1 MTDSSASGDE
11 FNLDDFNLLS
21 SILQSKFGLYFDTS
35 KFPTLKSAV
44 KERFK
49 EIKPKN
55 IAAYIELIAAA
66 EASYSFPIDSEIRT
80 FGESKQALNSAT
92 RESHCLVELL
102 TVNETKFFRNK
113 EHFRAI
119 REKVL
124 PELIESR
131 ASEKKL
137 RIWSSGCSTGQEPYS
152 IAMLVTEAIT
162 EIQNRKGTKENW
174 EVQIIASDISEKAL
188 NIAAEGRYRNDDIS
202 QIERTLVDKY
212 FFAPTHERVATAPLE
227 LEQFSGYGRAP
238 HARGKSRATY
248 LIKPEIKAAVT
259 FYYFN
264 LASDNYPVDLFSNFD
279 LVICENVTIYFSQ
292 EITRRVIDNIYRAM
306 NEASYLFIGYSETL
320 WQISDKFKLI
330 NNFDTFYYRKPTA
343 LEDQAQTLKYSSRI
357 TAPLPPDIAKTSAAQ
372 STKPPPRVDTAPLQ
386 TGQPIAATP
395 PPLSFGADSNWQAL
409 LKDGLTRMAK
419 HEFTEAGRYLEKAVY
434 YSNGNLESLI
444 ALARLKAKI
453 SNYTEAEELCRRAIS
468 ADPLCE
474 EAHLILGLIMYRK
487 GNLAESIF
495 EFQQVIYI
503 DIESV
508 PAHMYL
514 GDIYRNA
521 GQTAAAIR
529 EYRHALSALRKY
541 ASEDMIEDLPVSI
554 LKQSC
559 EQNLSVLNR
568 A

>member
-1 MTDSSASGDE
+1 MTDSSSAGDE

-21 SILQSKFGLYFDTS
+21 SILQSKFGLYFDSS
-35 KFPTLKSAV
+35 KFSTLKSAV
-44 KERFK
+44 KVRLK
-49 EIKPKN
+49 EIKPTS
-55 IAAYIELIAAA
+55 IAAYIELIASA
-66 EASYSFPIDSEIRT
+66 EASYSFPIDSEVRT
-80 FGESKQALNSAT
+80 FGESRQALNSAT

-113 EHFRAI
+113 EHFRAM

-152 IAMLVTEAIT
+152 IAMLVTEALA
-162 EIQNRKGTKENW
+162 ERQNGKGTIENW

-188 NIAAEGRYRNDDIS
+188 NIASEGRYRNDDIS
-202 QIERTLVDKY
+202 QIERALVDKY

-238 HARGKSRATY
+238 HARGKSRSTY
-248 LIKPEIKAAVT
+248 LIKPEIRVVVT

-264 LASDNYPVDLFSNFD
+264 LASDIYPVDLFSKFD
-279 LVICENVTIYFSQ
+279 LVLCENVTIYFSQ

-330 NNFDTFYYRKPTA
+330 NNSDTFYYRKPTA
-343 LEDQAQTLKYSSRI
+343 LEDQAQTLQHGSRI
-357 TAPLPPDIAKTSAAQ
+357 TAPLPTEIAKTSVTQ
-372 STKPPPRVDTAPLQ
+372 SSKPQPRVDTAPLQ
-386 TGQPIAATP
+386 TEQPLATP
-395 PPLSFGADSNWQAL
+395 PPLSFGADSNWQAF
-409 LKDGLTRMAK
+409 LKDGLARMAK
-419 HEFTEAGRYLEKAVY
+419 HEFSEAGRYLEKAVY
-434 YSNGNLESLI
+434 YSNGNLDSLI

-453 SNYTEAEELCRRAIS
+453 SNYTEAEELCRRAIL

-559 EQNLSVLNR
+559 EQNLSTLNR